1 MNNPQKIRPSP
12 SLSFLVGGG
21 EMGERIRAFDWART
35 RLGAPENWPQSLRS
49 AISIMLPSKAQI
61 LLIWGPDL
69 ITFYNDA
76 YRPVFGDKHPRVLG
90 IPVREAWSELWENGL
105 KALFEGVLTT
115 GEAFWAS
122 DRLFVVSRFGFTE
135 ETYFDVSYDPV
146 RVETGDVGGVF
157 CIVTETT
164 GRVVGERRLRTLR
177 ELSART
183 VGAQAAGEACEVA
196 ANILAENPYDVP
208 FVLIYLLEPN
218 SLNAI
223 LTGSAGLEASP
234 AAPKLIC
241 LGSSSEEHS
250 GKWPLESVF
259 DSGRIV
265 VVPELTKRFGAL
277 SAGAWPEPPHTA
289 VVLPIRNSGQ
299 ERCAGFLIAGV
310 SPRRPLDEQYKAF
323 YELLA
328 SQIGT
333 AVSNARAYEAE
344 SKRAEALAELDRA
357 KTAFFSNVSHEFR
370 TPLTLMMAP
379 VEDALADR
387 ERLLQ
392 PADRERLEIVHRN
405 GLRLQRLVNTLLD
418 FSRIEA
424 GRVKANYERTDLA
437 AFTAELASNFR
448 SACERAGIV
457 LEVHC
462 PPQAEPV
469 YVDWQMWEK
478 IVLNLLSNAFKFT
491 FEGTIEVAL
500 HTEGNRAVLRVRDTG
515 TGIPPEEMPR
525 LFERFHRIENARAR
539 TFEGTGIG
547 LALVQELVKLHG
559 GSIAVQSILNEG
571 TTFTV
576 SIPLGSGHLP
586 AEQVGQVDRAAG
598 LDARPYLEEILSWL
612 PSKAADTEAQDP
624 HAYPLLSFSSLGLDD
639 GAFRPRVLIADDNAD
654 MRQYLHRVLSQEF
667 QVDTVADGEAALESI
682 QERHPDLVVADV
694 MMPRLDGFGLLKQLR
709 TDPETAQIPFILLSA
724 RAGEESRI
732 EGLEAG
738 ADDYLVKPFGA
749 RELLVR
755 VDAHIKMTQLRRRGE
770 EALRASEKRLAAE
783 LESTSR
789 LHEILKETDRR
800 KDEFLA
806 MLAHELRNPLAPLRN
821 GLQMLKLDR
830 NNPANIELCIGIMD
844 RQLMQMIRLV
854 EDLMDVNR
862 ITRGRIEL
870 RKETIEITRVV
881 QQAVETSMPSIEKGS
896 HELILDLPTE
906 PVFIEGDLA
915 RLAQVLSNL
924 LNNASKYTE
933 PGGRITLTIRS
944 ESEAV
949 TISVRDTGMGIP
961 GEMLSQVFDMFT
973 QLDHSLERTQGGL
986 GIGLTLVK
994 RLVEMH
1000 GGTISAHSEGSG
1012 TGSEF
1017 IIRLP
1022 VFGSPPYGS
1031 EAETTSA
1038 LTRVNDPVPS

>member
-1 MNNPQKIRPSP
+1 MD
-12 SLSFLVGGG
+12 SLPFLAGGG
-21 EMGERIRAFDWART
+21 EMGERIRGFDWST
-35 RLGAPENWPQSLRS
+35 TPLGSPETWPQSLRS
-49 AISIMLPSKAQI
+49 ASSIMLPSKAQI
-61 LLIWGPDL
+61 LLIWGPEL
-69 ITFYNDA
+69 ITLYNDA

-90 IPVREAWSELWENGL
+90 VPVREAWSELWDNGL
-105 KALFEGVLTT
+105 RELFQGVLTT

-122 DRLFVVSRFGFTE
+122 DRLFVVNRFGFTE

-146 RVETGDVGGVF
+146 RVETGEVGGVF

-183 VGAQAAGEACEVA
+183 VEAKSAEDACDVA
-196 ANILAENPYDVP
+196 AKILAENPYDIP
-208 FVLIYLLEPN
+208 FALIYLLEPN
-218 SLNAI
+218 SVNAI
-223 LTGSAGLEASP
+223 LTGSSGLEGSM
-234 AAPKLIC
+234 AAPELIR
-241 LGSSSEEHS
+241 LGSSPDQHS
-250 GKWPLESVF
+250 RRWPLETVF
-259 DSGRIV
+259 ESGRIV
-265 VVPELTKRFGAL
+265 VVPELEERFGTL
-277 SAGAWPEPPHTA
+277 SAGVWPEPPHTA
-289 VVLPIRNSGQ
+289 VILPIRNSGQ

-310 SPRRPLDEQYKAF
+310 SPRRPLDEQYKTF

-344 SKRAEALAELDRA
+344 RRRAEELAKLDRA

-370 TPLTLMMAP
+370 TPLTLMLAP
-379 VEDALADR
+379 IEDALADQ
-387 ERLLQ
+387 ERSLCG
-392 PADRERLEIVHRN
+392 ADRERLEIVHRN
-405 GLRLQRLVNTLLD
+405 GRRLQRLVNTLLD

-424 GRVKANYERTDLA
+424 GRIKANFERTDLGA
-437 AFTAELASNFR
+437 LTADLASNFR
-448 SACERAGIV
+448 SACERAGIALKV
-457 LEVHC
+457 NC
-462 PPQAEPV
+462 ASGSDPV
-469 YVDWQMWEK
+469 YVDRQMWEK

-491 FEGTIEVAL
+491 FEGTIEVVVQN
-500 HTEGNRAVLRVRDTG
+500 EGNKAVLRVRDTG
-515 TGIPPEEMPR
+515 TGIPAEEMPR
-525 LFERFHRIENARAR
+525 LFERFHRIENARGR

-559 GSIAVQSILNEG
+559 GSISAQSALNEG

-586 AEQVGQVDRAAG
+586 AAQVGPVDRAATAG
-598 LDARPYLEEILSWL
+598 LDASPYLEEIFSWL
-612 PSKAADTEAQDP
+612 PSKTEEHDTQPGVMADYSAI
-624 HAYPLLSFSSLGLDD
+624 PLPSFD
-639 GAFRPRVLIADDNAD
+639 GHKTNGNSHRPRVLVADDNAD
-654 MRQYLHRVLSQEF
+654 MRQYLHRVLSQQF
-667 QVDTVADGEAALESI
+667 HVDTAADGKLALEAI
-682 QERHPDLVVADV
+682 VKQRPDLVVADV
-694 MMPRLDGFGLLKQLR
+694 MMPRLDGFGLLKELR
-709 TDPETAQIPFILLSA
+709 ADPNTADIPFLMLSA

-738 ADDYLVKPFGA
+738 VDDYLVKPFSA

-770 EALRASEKRLAAE
+770 EALRGSEQRLAAE
-783 LESTSR
+783 LEATSR

-821 GLQMLKLDR
+821 GLQVMKLDR
-830 NNPANIELCIGIMD
+830 DNPANVELCIGIME
-844 RQLMQMIRLV
+844 RQLTQMIRLV

-870 RKETIEITRVV
+870 RKERVELTRVI
-881 QQAVETSMPSIEKGS
+881 QQAVETSMPVIEAGA
-896 HELILDLPTE
+896 HELILDVPAQ
-906 PVFIEGDLA
+906 PVWVDADVA

-933 PGGRITLTIRS
+933 RGGRITL
-944 ESEAV
+944 AV
-949 TISVRDTGMGIP
+949 RPEGDTVAISVHDTGMGIP
-961 GEMLSQVFDMFT
+961 AEMLSRVFDMFT

-994 RLVEMH
+994 QLVEMH
-1000 GGTISAHSEGSG
+1000 EGTITAQSDGPG

-1017 IIRLP
+1017 VIRLP
-1022 VFGSPPYGS
+1022 GLPETAHSATS
-1031 EAETTSA
+1031 EASL
-1038 LTRVNDPVPS
+1038 LTRLEGPVPS